1 MVAAFFDAATFFVFS
16 VGWVGVCESLC
27 GICGGMGGT
36 ASQCFWGVRVGATHV
51 ASLHTWLTME
61 SPLRGDGCAGMM
73 AYSGASRPE

>member
-1 MVAAFFDAATFFVFS
+1 MNRYVEFVGRG
-16 VGWVGVCESLC
+16 GWEAQLRSAL
-27 GICGGMGGT
+27 GG
-36 ASQCFWGVRVGATHV
+36 CVVGATHV